1 MIDHVIVI
9 KYWKPPGNFHLLIII
24 SLELA
29 GAEWEE
35 VFLIIISL
43 DQAWRGRE
51 EVLIINFFFLPS
63 GRWKVEGGSSN
74 NYFFSAIRGGK
85 GSTLQYWLGGWL
97 VAWSMAGLEAGS
109 LGLICS

>member
-1 MIDHVIVI
+1 MGG
-9 KYWKPPGNFHLLIII
+9 K
-24 SLELA
+24 
-29 GAEWEE
+29 E

-74 NYFFSAIRGGK
+74 NYFFCHQRGERK
-85 GSTLQYWLGGWL
+85 YFVVL
-97 VAWSMAGLEAGS
+97 AGT
-109 LGLICS
+109 